1 MSGLHLTLLCQ
12 VSSASLQQK
21 GMPQSYIDQLKPVA
35 IVMSANQIKVAN
47 GATCSVSSGSCS
59 GDLRPNVTLGLIDA
73 AGTETVTT
81 YDMTLKD
88 SGYHSERWLFKCYL

>member
-1 MSGLHLTLLCQ
+1 MFYQ

-47 GATCSVSSGSCS
+47 GATCSISGACN
-59 GDLRPNVTLGLIDA
+59 GNLRPSVSLGLIDA
-73 AGTETVTT
+73 AGTETIRT
-81 YDMTLKD
+81 YDMKLKD
-88 SGYHSERWLFKCYL
+88 SGYHSER